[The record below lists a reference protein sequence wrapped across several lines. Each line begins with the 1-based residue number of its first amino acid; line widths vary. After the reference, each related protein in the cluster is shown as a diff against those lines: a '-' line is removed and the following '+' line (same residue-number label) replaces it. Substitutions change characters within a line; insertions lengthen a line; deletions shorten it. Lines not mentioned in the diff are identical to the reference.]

1 MVRNL
6 RLWTVSAAYVRSVR
20 SLRPAPLAA
29 RDVHVPCAR
38 ATGCSPGRRPH
49 SHSARGRLGIAR
61 GRMTR
66 KAKTVL
72 LVEDNEDNRI
82 VYSTILR
89 HFGYTVTEALNGEE
103 GIAKARGER
112 PDLILMDIS
121 IPIIDGWEATQV
133 LKHDPATNDIPIIAL
148 TAHALASD
156 REKAME
162 VGCDG
167 YLAKPCEP
175 RAVVAEVQ
183 RFLGRDN
190 GS

>member
-1 MVRNL
+1 MSDSGKL
-6 RLWTVSAAYVRSVR
+6 
-20 SLRPAPLAA
+20 
-29 RDVHVPCAR
+29 
-38 ATGCSPGRRPH
+38 
-49 SHSARGRLGIAR
+49 
-61 GRMTR
+61 
-66 KAKTVL
+66 VL

-89 HFGYTVTEALNGEE
+89 HFGYDVSEALNGED
-103 GIAKARGER
+103 GIAKARTQL

-121 IPIIDGWEATQV
+121 IPVIDGWEATQV
-133 LKHDPATNDIPIIAL
+133 LKHDSVTKHIPIIAL

-183 RFLGRDN
+183 RLLG
-190 GS
+190 S

>member
-1 MVRNL
+1 MED
-6 RLWTVSAAYVRSVR
+6 AANAANGSYSDRR
-20 SLRPAPLAA
+20 ALHRTPSLTCGSPSNEITCLGVWLNMAPN
-29 RDVHVPCAR
+29 
-38 ATGCSPGRRPH
+38 G
-49 SHSARGRLGIAR
+49 
-61 GRMTR
+61 
-66 KAKTVL
+66 KTVL

-89 HFGYTVTEALNGEE
+89 HFGYAVIEALNGEE
-103 GIAKARGER
+103 GIAKARADK

-133 LKHDPATNDIPIIAL
+133 LKHDPATRNIPIIAL

-183 RFLGRDN
+183 RFLGKDVPAN
-190 GS
+190 GG

>member
-1 MVRNL
+1 
-6 RLWTVSAAYVRSVR
+6 
-20 SLRPAPLAA
+20 
-29 RDVHVPCAR
+29 
-38 ATGCSPGRRPH
+38 
-49 SHSARGRLGIAR
+49 
-61 GRMTR
+61 MTANG
-66 KAKTVL
+66 KKTVL

-89 HFGYTVTEALNGEE
+89 HFGYSVTEALNGEE
-103 GIAKARGER
+103 GIAKAKSEK

-133 LKHDPATNDIPIIAL
+133 WKHDPETSTIPIIAL

-175 RAVVAEVQ
+175 RAVVAAPQEV
-183 RFLGRDN
+183 GREVEVVGPRLAPSLHALDESFVEDV
-190 GS
+190 GRTGDADETLAELDGVFEVEMGFVFRDALLSPERGRG

>member
-1 MVRNL
+1 MP
-6 RLWTVSAAYVRSVR
+6 SA
-20 SLRPAPLAA
+20 P
-29 RDVHVPCAR
+29 
-38 ATGCSPGRRPH
+38 
-49 SHSARGRLGIAR
+49 
-61 GRMTR
+61 
-66 KAKTVL
+66 KTVL

-89 HFGYTVTEALNGEE
+89 HFGYRVMEALNGEE
-103 GIAKARGER
+103 GIATARSEK

-133 LKHDPATNDIPIIAL
+133 LKHDPETRQIPIIAL

-156 REKAME
+156 RERAMQ

-183 RFLGRDN
+183 RFLGQTVGPDTPSQAPPASGPASSEPPNRASSSATSGGMPDQRGDGIATATVSRVSG
-190 GS
+190 GSAGQATRGN

>member
-1 MVRNL
+1 M
-6 RLWTVSAAYVRSVR
+6 AEG
-20 SLRPAPLAA
+20 PF
-29 RDVHVPCAR
+29 
-38 ATGCSPGRRPH
+38 
-49 SHSARGRLGIAR
+49 
-61 GRMTR
+61 
-66 KAKTVL
+66 VL
-72 LVEDNEDNRI
+72 LVEDDPANRGLAAR
-82 VYSTILR
+82 ILTTC
-89 HFGYTVTEALNGEE
+89 GYPHDIAVDGQDALNKVGD
-103 GIAKARGER
+103 RT

-133 LKHDPATNDIPIIAL
+133 LKHDPATRHIPIIAL

-183 RFLGRDN
+183 KFLGKTD
-190 GS
+190 GAAVGQTAA